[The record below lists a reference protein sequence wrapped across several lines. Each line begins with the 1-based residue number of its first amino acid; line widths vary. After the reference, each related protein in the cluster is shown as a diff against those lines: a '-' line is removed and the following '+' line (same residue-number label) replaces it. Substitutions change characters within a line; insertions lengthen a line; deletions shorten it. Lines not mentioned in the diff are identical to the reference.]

1 MDTFLTASGIVILM
15 IMGSVLWVFVWD
27 KIDNKN
33 KNSGIDLGAD

>member
-27 KIDNKN
+27 KIDNKK